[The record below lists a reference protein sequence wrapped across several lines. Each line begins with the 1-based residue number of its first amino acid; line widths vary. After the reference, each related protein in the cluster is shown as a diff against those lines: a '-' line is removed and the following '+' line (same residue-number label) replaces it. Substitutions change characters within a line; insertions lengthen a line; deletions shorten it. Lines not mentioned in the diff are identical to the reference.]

1 MVPVTSSECAVRSG
15 PHPPR
20 PLVPSFDYPPHS
32 GSAARPR
39 PSVAPAVSAKSR
51 VFAHA
56 CGARVEWVRHNN
68 SSTNIRNN
76 NRNIS
81 NNKINEIAL
90 VAELKLC
97 FT

>member
-1 MVPVTSSECAVRSG
+1 MWCDQVLIHPDHLS
-15 PHPPR
+15 PHLIIRRILEAQPGR
-20 PLVPSFDYPPHS
+20 
-32 GSAARPR
+32 A

-51 VFAHA
+51 VIAHA
-56 CGARVEWVRHNN
+56 CGARVEWLRHNN